1 MHVFCA
7 QWFFD
12 KTLLMCVVYTH
23 ISWDVVKIGQE
34 GKNSWLGKKTDEKC
48 LLRFLFVLNEP
59 LHKRTLTS
67 QLWLSLLVDFLN
79 VAICIGGEQL

>member
-1 MHVFCA
+1 MHVIVLNGSLTKPSSC
-7 QWFFD
+7 
-12 KTLLMCVVYTH
+12 VYTH

>member
-1 MHVFCA
+1 MGCSKDRA
-7 QWFFD
+7 R
-12 KTLLMCVVYTH
+12 
-23 ISWDVVKIGQE
+23 GE
-34 GKNSWLGKKTDEKC
+34 EWLAWQKTDEKC

-79 VAICIGGEQL
+79 VAICMGGEQL